1 MMKKPELKERD
12 IKRHSDTVDD
22 IVIFSYGNKNHP
34 KASNP
39 TYWYEYYF
47 TSCEHN
53 LEILL
58 LFIDYVSILYTLIV
72 QNCHFKVCGDRAIVD
87 VFRDATEI
95 GGQC

>member
-22 IVIFSYGNKNHP
+22 ILIFSYGNKNHP

-58 LFIDYVSILYTLIV
+58 LIP
-72 QNCHFKVCGDRAIVD
+72 KVCKSNIEVKYLMKITSCCYYHMQIKLLD
-87 VFRDATEI
+87 FTTW
-95 GGQC
+95 